1 MNTKLLAI
9 ILCVL
14 TGIAVVFY
22 PDSFGNAKSIALPP
36 VGPAQNPSPVSN
48 TNSSAT
54 IDVVFV
60 LDTTGSMGGLIDAA
74 KEKIWS
80 IASTMASAEPAPS
93 IRMGIVAYR
102 DRGDDYVT
110 RVIPLTHDL
119 DSAYA
124 SLMDFKAEGGGD
136 SPESVNKALF
146 DAVNAMSWNAGETT
160 YKAIFLVGDAAPH
173 TDYDEVQYPDILAQA
188 RQKGIVVNSVQCG
201 SDGLTA
207 TAWQQIAQLGY
218 GEYVQVE
225 QDGSAVAVATP
236 FDEKIAAL
244 SRELDG
250 TRLFYGNKEEQKK
263 FRSKLDAAEKLHADA
278 SVAARARRGVFN
290 SSESGKRNFAGEAD
304 LIEDIT
310 SGKTRLADVEKEAL
324 PASISALPAEQ
335 QQAAVEEVRIRREK
349 VTEEIRELA
358 DKRQAYI
365 EKELAKSGS
374 ESDGLDD
381 KLYEAIRTQ
390 AKEKGLSYAAEAPKY

>member
-14 TGIAVVFY
+14 TLVTVIFY
-22 PDSFGNAKSIALPP
+22 PGSFSNAKSIAPP
-36 VGPAQNPSPVSN
+36 VIGPAPIQIPVST
-48 TNSSAT
+48 TNSSPS

-136 SPESVNKALF
+136 SPESVNKALS
-146 DAVNAMSWNAGETT
+146 DAVSAMSWNTDTTT
-160 YKAIFLVGDAAPH
+160 YKAIFLVGDAPPH
-173 TDYDEVQYPDILAQA
+173 TDYNEVQYPDILAQA

-218 GEYVQVE
+218 GEYVQVG

-304 LIEDIT
+304 LIADIA

-324 PASISALPAEQ
+324 PASISALPAGQ
-335 QQAAVEEVRIRREK
+335 QLAAVEEIRVRREK

-365 EKELAKSGS
+365 EKELAKNGS